1 MDTKVA
7 RSPREFTKQVIHLI
21 RRELPPRPGQP
32 NDPRLDAAARLVQ
45 QGRTVRQVLRLQI
58 PGFERRDAYSR
69 YLAEKGLRAAL
80 ADRLAKRSLH
90 DETAGAKERP
100 PPRKRWRLLGAKF

>member
-1 MDTKVA
+1 
-7 RSPREFTKQVIHLI
+7 
-21 RRELPPRPGQP
+21 
-32 NDPRLDAAARLVQ
+32 
-45 QGRTVRQVLRLQI
+45 VRQVLRLQI

-69 YLAEKGLRAAL
+69 YLAENGLRAAI

-100 PPRKRWRLLGAKF
+100 PPRKRWRLLGPNFSQDEVGTGGPTNPDRPP